1 MRKTIVFCLPF
12 LIGLLLL
19 SGCKSS
25 KTPIG
30 TYEANTKELNEFV
43 TSMQQ
48 QELKFHTFSARL
60 GVDLNIPGKEMSS
73 RVEMKLVKDSVLQ
86 LSVQPMLGI
95 EVFRI
100 ELSRDSVKALDRL
113 NKQYVAE
120 GYDALKEQF
129 PFDFNF
135 YNLQALFIN
144 RLFVPGYQEVDSY
157 LYNHFY
163 LDRQGLTTWLK
174 TQDRQKLNYVF
185 KASNEEKLLS
195 TQIIEPTGV
204 YELAWDYSDFQQVL
218 SPYIFPCNM
227 KISLLKEETSQGD
240 IAIAFS
246 RIQLNRAL
254 NMSFSIP
261 AKYKRIT
268 FAQILKAITHK

>member
-1 MRKTIVFCLPF
+1 MKKAIIFCLPL

-25 KTPIG
+25 KTTAG
-30 TYEANTKELNEFV
+30 TSVANTKELDEFV
-43 TSMQQ
+43 ASMQQ
-48 QELKFHTFSARL
+48 RELKFHTFSARL
-60 GVDLNIPGKEMSS
+60 GVDLNIPGNELSS
-73 RVEMKLVKDSVLQ
+73 RVEMKLVKDSALQ
-86 LSVQPMLGI
+86 LSIQPILGI
-95 EVFRI
+95 EIFRI
-100 ELSRDSVKALDRL
+100 ELSRDSVKALDRM

-144 RLFVPGYQEVDSY
+144 QLFVPGYQEVDGY
-157 LYNHFY
+157 LYNHFH

-174 TQDRQKLNYVF
+174 TQDRQKLNYIF

-195 TQIIEPTGV
+195 TQITEPAGV
-204 YELAWDYSDFQQVL
+204 YELAWNYSDFQQVV
-218 SPYIFPCNM
+218 SPYVFPCDM
-227 KISLLKEETSQGD
+227 RIALLKDAVSQGD
-240 IAIAFS
+240 ITIAFS

-254 NMSFSIP
+254 NMTFSIP
-261 AKYKRIT
+261 TKYKRIT
-268 FAQILKAITHK
+268 FAQILKAITVK